1 MGLLMNPASVDRLN
15 PNLWHVS
22 FKDAIEAGTSS
33 SSLPISFTS
42 GSISESAPRTH
53 INFFQESES
62 GNAEE
67 KANEERKKEEKEE
80 QQKWER
86 KVGISVALGQTPGG
100 PLDK

>member
-1 MGLLMNPASVDRLN
+1 MYDRIIA
-15 PNLWHVS
+15 

-33 SSLPISFTS
+33 SSLPIAFTAA
-42 GSISESAPRTH
+42 SIAESTPRTH
-53 INFFQESES
+53 INFFQESEA

-100 PLDK
+100 PLDR